1 MTKRKCGQCRKDG
14 HDARNCPDITGRALR
29 AQPDHSILRGLT
41 ETLNA
46 AMGGIESLNAYEL
59 PTMNVDKDGGLF
71 IEETP
76 SIQGAM
82 AIGVCQF
89 YIAKV
94 AGRPE

>member
-29 AQPDHSILRGLT
+29 DQPDHSVLRGLT
-41 ETLNA
+41 EALNA
-46 AMGGIESLNAYEL
+46 AMDGIDSIHAFGH
-59 PTMNVDKDGGLF
+59 PTVNVDKDGGLF